1 MSKRHELKKLD
12 KQDQIKIIEGALT
25 VAEGHSKSAAAIVGM
40 NYGQFRA
47 NCRYFKITTKPFRK
61 ERDKKILEVAQ
72 VMGSN
77 YEACQTAKC
86 SAYLLRKVLKDATG
100 KTTV

>member
-12 KQDQIKIIEGALT
+12 KKDQINIIEGALRAT
-25 VAEGHSKSAAAIVGM
+25 DGHSKSAAAIIGM

-47 NCRYFKITTKPFRK
+47 NCRYFKITIKPFRK
-61 ERDKKILEVAQ
+61 ERDKRILKVAE

-77 YEACQTAKC
+77 YEACQSAKC
-86 SAYLLRKVLKDATG
+86 SAYLLRKVLKDATAS
-100 KTTV
+100 